1 MRSNIFI
8 STYLEQYARS
18 TCYNHSVNMMNYI
31 GNSLSSDV
39 SAFLSARYTYMH
51 RFTKEL

>member
-1 MRSNIFI
+1 MRKNIVI
-8 STYLEQYARS
+8 STRLELHARS